1 MQHEFG
7 ERWLGRTG
15 EANEVYRF
23 LSTKY
28 GQELGNGALCVYGDR
43 ATGKSALVV
52 DLLETKQFPFVRVDR
67 LAFDA
72 ELRSQNKPTLL
83 YSLLV
88 SRLISLFRK
97 CTKEGEEED
106 NNESGEEEE
115 RQVCSSFP
123 MFQSFVETLVPQS
136 LTKLPV
142 VFVVDDAEYLA
153 NKTAMFNQFLQIKTS
168 SKRNLRLIFISRQ
181 SIPHTDAAVFF
192 APYSVQHC
200 KQILLNR
207 FNKSDDDQTD
217 KFGKLLDYALA
228 KFPNGDLLQAAYTIT
243 VLWRG
248 SLQAGDEA
256 DWESFSHL
264 RVLELEL
271 TRKFRDVGDTFHQT
285 KHLLR
290 QCSTGRNL
298 AIELDK
304 MHVKALDSQ
313 AALLPMYGKVLL
325 LACFLAGNN
334 PKEQDLV
341 LFGDKQRRKLPNRK
355 KRLVSTNEGEQVDED
370 AKQEQEAQTKTFG
383 MTRVQY
389 LFNGL
394 SADLFGTPKGNVNLF
409 PVMELLV
416 QKRLVLK
423 AGNNDFN
430 ERFKCPVSIEVCESV
445 TRALGL
451 ELNKYLYQARG
462 Q

>member
-1 MQHEFG
+1 MQREFG
-7 ERWLGRTG
+7 ERWPGRAG
-15 EANEVYRF
+15 EADEIYRA
-23 LSTKY
+23 LSTRY

-43 ATGKSALVV
+43 ATGKSALVE
-52 DLLETKQFPFVRVDR
+52 DLLETKRFAFVRVDR
-67 LAFDA
+67 LMFDA
-72 ELRSQNKPTLL
+72 ESRSKNKPTLL

-97 CTKEGEEED
+97 REEEEED
-106 NNESGEEEE
+106 DDSESESGEEEE

-136 LTKLPV
+136 PTKLPV
-142 VFVVDDAEYLA
+142 VLVVDDAEYLA
-153 NKTAMFNQFLQIKTS
+153 SKTVMFDQFLQIKTS
-168 SKRNLRLIFISRQ
+168 SKRNLRLVLISRQ
-181 SIPHTDAAVFF
+181 PIPHTDAAVFF
-192 APYSVQHC
+192 APYSAQHR
-200 KQILLNR
+200 KQILLSR
-207 FNKSDDDQTD
+207 FNENVAGRDHR
-217 KFGKLLDYALA
+217 FPKLLDHALA
-228 KFPNGDLLQAAYTIT
+228 AFPGGDLLQAAYAVT

-248 SLQAGDEA
+248 TLQAGGEA
-256 DWESFSHL
+256 DWKAFSHL

-290 QCSTGRNL
+290 QCPTARKL
-298 AIELDK
+298 TVELDK

-341 LFGDKQRRKLPNRK
+341 LFGDKQRRKLPSRK
-355 KRLVSTNEGEQVDED
+355 KRQVVAAEDEPAADED
-370 AKQEQEAQTKTFG
+370 AAQTKAFG
-383 MTRVQY
+383 MARVQY

-394 SADLFGTPKGNVNLF
+394 AADLFGAPKNEVNLF

-416 QKRLVLK
+416 QKRLVSR
-423 AGNNDFN
+423 AGSNDFN
-430 ERFKCPVSIEVCESV
+430 ERFKCPVALEFCESV

-462 Q
+462 